1 MTRRLFY
8 EDSHLSQFTAQ
19 VISCGKTDKGFEVIL
34 DATAFYPEGGGQA
47 ADTGTL
53 NDVKVTHTF
62 ERGEQIVHLCD
73 SPLKAGLEV
82 EGRIDYEKRFL
93 RMQQHSG
100 EHMVSGIIHRRYGY
114 HNTGFH
120 MGNESITIDF
130 DGVIPMEDLQAIEGE
145 ANDAVWKNL
154 PVKCWYP
161 GEEELKT
168 VPYRS
173 KKEIPWPV
181 RIVEVPGID
190 ICACCGTHVA
200 QTGEIGL
207 IKLFSAVPFR
217 GGTRIEMACG
227 KQALEALNKAYAQN
241 KLVSQAFSAKLGETG
256 IAAQRMNEVV
266 AQQKYRIVGL
276 ERRIFD
282 SIAAGYAGRKTAL
295 HFEEGLD
302 GTSLRELSDRMAEGC
317 EIAAVF
323 SGSVEAGYAYCLV
336 AWQGDLRGFGK
347 EMNAALKGRGGG
359 KPGFQQGRVQAT
371 KAEID
376 AFFKKY

>member
-8 EDSHLSQFTAQ
+8 EDSHLSQFTAP
-19 VISCGKTDKGFEVIL
+19 VISCGKTEKGWEVIL
-34 DATAFYPEGGGQA
+34 TATAFYPEGGGQA

-53 NDVKVTHTF
+53 NEAKVIQTF
-62 ERGEQIVHLCD
+62 ERGEEIVHLCD
-73 SPLKAGLEV
+73 SPLEEGQTV

-130 DGVIPMEDLQAIEGE
+130 DGVIPVEDLQAIEGE
-145 ANDAVWKNL
+145 ANEGIWKNL
-154 PVKCWYP
+154 PIRCWYP
-161 GEEELKT
+161 SPEELPS
-168 VPYRS
+168 VAYRS
-173 KKEIPWPV
+173 KKELPWPV

-190 ICACCGTHVA
+190 VCACCGTHVKH
-200 QTGEIGL
+200 TGEIGL

-227 KQALEALNKAYAQN
+227 KQALDALNRSYDQN
-241 KLVSQAFSAKLGETG
+241 KMVSQTFSAKLGETG
-256 IAAQRMNEVV
+256 AAAQRMNEVV

-282 SIAAGYAGRKTAL
+282 TIAASYAGRKTAL

-302 GTSLRELSDRMAEGC
+302 GAALRELTDRMAEGC

-323 SGSVEAGYAYCLV
+323 SGGDEEGYAYCLV
-336 AWQGDLRGFGK
+336 TREGDLRSFGK
-347 EMNAALKGRGGG
+347 EMNAALHGRGGG
-359 KPGFQQGRVQAT
+359 KPIFQQGQVQAT
-371 KAEID
+371 KAEIE
-376 AFFKKY
+376 AFFKNH

>member
-19 VISCGKTDKGFEVIL
+19 VISCGKTDQGFEVIL

-73 SPLKAGLEV
+73 SPLEVGEKV
-82 EGRIDYEKRFL
+82 EGRIDYDKRFL

-200 QTGEIGL
+200 QTGENR
-207 IKLFSAVPFR
+207 P
-217 GGTRIEMACG
+217 
-227 KQALEALNKAYAQN
+227 
-241 KLVSQAFSAKLGETG
+241 
-256 IAAQRMNEVV
+256 
-266 AQQKYRIVGL
+266 
-276 ERRIFD
+276 D
-282 SIAAGYAGRKTAL
+282 
-295 HFEEGLD
+295 
-302 GTSLRELSDRMAEGC
+302 
-317 EIAAVF
+317 
-323 SGSVEAGYAYCLV
+323 
-336 AWQGDLRGFGK
+336 
-347 EMNAALKGRGGG
+347 
-359 KPGFQQGRVQAT
+359 
-371 KAEID
+371 
-376 AFFKKY
+376 